1 MTNGKLSIFSGAFVV
16 LAFVLRALIPDNQF
30 LPWGSS
36 HYVRSSWLVFQLFLL
51 IGTGSGLVVALKI
64 VVATIHSMKP

>member
-30 LPWGSS
+30 LSWGGSD
-36 HYVRSSWLVFQLFLL
+36 YVRSSWLVFQLFLL